1 MPMQQISTLAGAAA
15 LTVLLLGP
23 AAAQD
28 AADIAQIGAL
38 PMGSVAGVTQN
49 GDGNNASISQ
59 RAIASGFIDGQN
71 QALITQSGND
81 NAAEITQ
88 EGSSNAASITQQG
101 DGNEGSIKQMNS
113 GNDFHLQQSGNGLS
127 VKIEQ
132 FGAPAPGSAPV
143 TVIQAN

>member
-1 MPMQQISTLAGAAA
+1 MPMQPISTFAGAAA
-15 LTVLLLGP
+15 LAVLWLVP

-38 PMGSVAGVTQN
+38 PPGGVAGVTQN
-49 GDGNNASISQ
+49 GDGNNASIGQ
-59 RAIASGFIDGQN
+59 RAVASGFLEGQN
-71 QALITQSGND
+71 QALITQNGND
-81 NAAEITQ
+81 NMAEITQ

-143 TVIQAN
+143 SVIQAN